1 MLMEWPPTAA
11 TEREV
16 NMGGNGMI
24 GWLKKACLVRA
35 DIFIRIGKQ
44 RQRMVASKRGS
55 LRDLSAQP
63 ALLNPPLNGEVSL
76 LELRAQP

>member
-1 MLMEWPPTAA
+1 MAWPPTTA
-11 TEREV
+11 TKREAI
-16 NMGGNGMI
+16 MSENGMI
-24 GWLKKACLVRA
+24 RWLKKACLVRA

-44 RQRMVASKRGS
+44 RQRMVASKRGL

-76 LELRAQP
+76 LELKAQP